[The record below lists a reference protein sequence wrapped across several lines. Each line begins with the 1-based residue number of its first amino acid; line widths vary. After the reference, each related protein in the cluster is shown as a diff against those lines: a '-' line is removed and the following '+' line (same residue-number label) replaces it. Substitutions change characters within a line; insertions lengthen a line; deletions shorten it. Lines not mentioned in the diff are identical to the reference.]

1 MTCQGGA
8 RLKLNVTV
16 FLLKTDSDLTNSL
29 DISAANSVTIPL
41 GADTAVF
48 YWSTKCSRPKWVG
61 LFESVQGADLSSA
74 TITGVRGLIV
84 FERHERVFCFT
95 FGHARHFIDPTSIE
109 RYFGLKVAL
118 SMSDPGL
125 IKSIDK
131 TNIERLPL
139 RSRDQSSKYIALSE
153 FEFRF
158 DWEILKSLTSVVRQ
172 DTDDYEMVSGSDSVS
187 LYTDIV
193 LQDIPEIA
201 DRLWSAYHDDSY
213 KEKYPW
219 IDYIVPVRDKAL
231 IQTLNNQLVD
241 MVNRGEYSSVWAAPP
256 SMVDFNNFSGF
267 CYRRPR
273 GGSQP
278 CTSPDLDLSNCLQF
292 KGIEGNV
299 QLSQLKSTKV
309 YLYNADSVQVD
320 CWSLFLC
327 INGELN
333 YQEEFYL
340 LSEGDWYRIDSEFS
354 DAVNAYLDQF
364 PRSEI
369 SFPNYR
375 NEHERPYLER
385 ICRDNGFHLMDR
397 KNVKPNGATSPIEFC
412 DLLTPSH
419 DLIHVKKYSS
429 SSVLSHFFSQA
440 YVSAETLLREPA
452 IVDQVNDHLRE
463 EGSFQFHFDNEKH
476 PRESKII
483 LAIMQARE
491 GDLHMPFFSKVNFR
505 QYSQK
510 IRNMGFTVELAKIA
524 R

>member
-1 MTCQGGA
+1 M
-8 RLKLNVTV
+8 KLNITV
-16 FLLKTDSDLTNSL
+16 FLLKANSDLTDSL
-29 DISAANSVTIPL
+29 DISSANSEAISL
-41 GADTAVF
+41 GADEAIF
-48 YWSTKCSRPKWVG
+48 YWSTNRSKPKWIG
-61 LFESVQGADLSSA
+61 LFESIEGADFSSA
-74 TITGVRGLIV
+74 RISGVRGLLV

-95 FGHARHFIDPTSIE
+95 FGHARHFIDPMSIE

-139 RSRDQSSKYIALSE
+139 RSRDQSSRYIALSE

-158 DWEILKSLTSVVRQ
+158 EWEILKSLTSVVQ
-172 DTDDYEMVSGSDSVS
+172 HDNDGYEMVTGSDSVS

-193 LQDIPEIA
+193 LEDIPEIT
-201 DRLWSAYHDDSY
+201 DRLWGAYHDDRY

-219 IDYIVPVRDKAL
+219 IDYIVPVKDKAL

-241 MVNRGEYSSVWAAPP
+241 MVNRREYNSVWIAPP
-256 SMVDFNNFSGF
+256 SMVDFKNFSGF
-267 CYRRPR
+267 CYKRPR
-273 GGSQP
+273 GGSHP
-278 CTSPDLDLSNCLQF
+278 CTSSDLDLSNCLQI

-309 YLYNADSVQVD
+309 YLYNADSVEVD
-320 CWSLFLC
+320 CWPLFLC

-333 YQEEFYL
+333 YQDDFYL
-340 LSEGDWYRIDSEFS
+340 LSEGDWYGVDCEFS
-354 DAVNAYLDQF
+354 DAVNTYLDQF
-364 PRSEI
+364 PRSDI
-369 SFPNYR
+369 SFPNYH
-375 NEHERPYLER
+375 NQHERPYLER
-385 ICRDNGFHLMDR
+385 ICQDNKFHLMDR
-397 KNVKPNGATSPIEFC
+397 RHIWPNGAKSPIEFC

-452 IVDQVNDHLRE
+452 IVDQVNDHLQE
-463 EGSFQFHFDNEKH
+463 EGSFQFHFDNDTH